1 MKTKMKT
8 KQESTLETFVK
19 KLTQRSKMTIPIY
32 VESDWLNIHTAF
44 TTLSARID
52 RKTINRHT
60 RSLELHFGTTCQL
73 PQCALYFTES
83 DAEKYKQRH
92 TNEEGAIVGV
102 KFAVIAN
109 RMTAYVKIDEDEEY
123 YQIHKLGD
131 KGIGFTYAG
140 YTT

>member
-73 PQCALYFTES
+73 PQCALYFTDK
-83 DAEKYKQRH
+83 DAEKYKELH
-92 TNEEGAIVGV
+92 DSEEGAVRGV
-102 KFAVIAN
+102 MFAIIHNHMIAYL
-109 RMTAYVKIDEDEEY
+109 MIDEEY
-123 YQIHKLGD
+123 YQILGD
-131 KGIGFTYAG
+131 TGIGFSYAD